1 MPKLLGNSKNFQEG
15 FITLSAVFHE
25 ILFVLQ
31 ASWRHANVVLEYSG
45 KHTLT
50 IVMGFMRMLEICSFI
65 SKKYLHPPKR
75 FLENR

>member
-15 FITLSAVFHE
+15 FITLSAVFDG

-45 KHTLT
+45 KHTNNCY
-50 IVMGFMRMLEICSFI
+50 GFYENVRDLFI
-65 SKKYLHPPKR
+65 HIKEVFTPS
-75 FLENR
+75 